1 MNDWKEFI
9 ENEEKKPYMKE
20 LKKFVYDRYENG
32 TVYPPRN
39 NVYRA
44 FVLTEYKDTNV
55 VILGQD
61 PYHGPNQAHGL
72 SFSVADSSAKFP
84 PSLRNIFQEL
94 KNDTG
99 IIRTNSNL
107 SDWARQGVLLLNA
120 VLTVDGGNAG
130 SHRDKGWETFTTEVI
145 KYLNEKDDQIIFVL
159 WGADAQRKIPL
170 ITNPKHKIIKSPHPS
185 PLSAHRGFFG
195 SKPFS
200 QINEYLK
207 EAGKP
212 EIKW

>member
-207 EAGKP
+207 DAGKP

>member
-207 EAGKP
+207 DSGKP